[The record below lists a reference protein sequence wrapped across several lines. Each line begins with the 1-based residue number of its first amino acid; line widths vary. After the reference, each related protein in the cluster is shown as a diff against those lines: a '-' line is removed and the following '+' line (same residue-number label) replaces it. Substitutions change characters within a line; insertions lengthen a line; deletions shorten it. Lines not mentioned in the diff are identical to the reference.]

1 MATDTYMCVYV
12 LVYVCMYMCMCM
24 TRVYAMYGM
33 DTRMYAW
40 HTCRTLNKLSSFLPE
55 LDHREVSGQHK
66 NRDLIVKEEAL
77 ESV

>member
-33 DTRMYAW
+33 DTRMYVW
-40 HTCRTLNKLSSFLPE
+40 HTCRMLNKE
-55 LDHREVSGQHK
+55 T
-66 NRDLIVKEEAL
+66 
-77 ESV
+77 